1 MKASTK
7 RLHQGTKS
15 KNSQEEKH
23 FMLCLFLHIFLK
35 LVTVHPAREG
45 ESLLERMALLAG
57 QVTSAVTLV

>member
-23 FMLCLFLHIFLK
+23 LMLCLFLHISQAGNCS
-35 LVTVHPAREG
+35 PCERG
-45 ESLLERMALLAG
+45 EPLERMALLAG

>member
-15 KNSQEEKH
+15 KNSKEEKH

-35 LVTVHPAREG
+35 LVTVHPARE

>member
-15 KNSQEEKH
+15 KNNSQEEKH

-35 LVTVHPAREG
+35 LVTVHPARE